1 MDLGNNKL
9 ILSSGS
15 PRRQN
20 LLKEAQIDFELRVIE
35 TDESFPDALA
45 IDQVAGYI
53 AQKKAEAHQETIQP
67 YEIVLTADTVVCK
80 DNIIYGKPK
89 SKEEALEMLLAF
101 SNDTHEVYT
110 GVCLFSKEKM
120 MTKSFLSEVTFA
132 PISKDEVLYYIELDN
147 PMDKAGAYGIQDW
160 IGRCKVKSIKGSY
173 TNIMGLPVPQVVEML
188 ESFMQA

>member
-53 AQKKAEAHQETIQP
+53 AQKKAEAHQEIIQP
-67 YEIVLTADTVVCK
+67 HEIVLTADTVVCK
-80 DNIIYGKPK
+80 ENIIYGKPK

-160 IGRCKVKSIKGSY
+160 IGMCKVKSINGSY